1 MLRLIAALL
10 LLTLAACAARP
21 RADTVTEE
29 LPWLALTPEAAPL
42 MALEQRLHFE
52 RAGEKHTLDALL
64 EVDATEMRLL
74 LHAGG
79 QPLLRIRWDGARIEQ
94 QRSEHLPPQVTAE
107 RVLNDLQLAH
117 WPAEVVAAALPEG
130 WTLDESDAGRV
141 LRYRSHVVQR
151 IRREDNGTIL
161 IEHLITGFRLR
172 IESVAL
178 QP

>member
-1 MLRLIAALL
+1 MLRLITTLL
-10 LLTLAACAARP
+10 LLAMTACVARP
-21 RADTVTEE
+21 RADAAAEE
-29 LPWLALTPEAAPL
+29 LPWLALAPDAAPS

-52 RAGEKHTLDALL
+52 RAGERHTLDALL
-64 EVDATEMRLL
+64 EVDADEIRLL

-79 QPLLRIRWDGARIEQ
+79 QPLLRLRWNGVRIEQ

-117 WPAEVVAAALPEG
+117 WPAEVVAAALPDG
-130 WTLDESDAGRV
+130 WTLEASEVARV
-141 LRYRSHVVQR
+141 LRYRSRAIQRVQR
-151 IRREDNGTIL
+151 EGDGTIL
-161 IEHLITGFRLR
+161 IEHLVSGFSLR